1 MKGLYNLAVTYN
13 KSDLWAQFGGLV
25 RHEALKLQ
33 ARLPAGVELDDLM
46 QAGAI
51 ALMNSVDQFDPSMG
65 VKLKVFLAQR
75 VRWAFID
82 ELRENDWAP
91 RRIRRKSRE
100 VSAAIARVEQ
110 RTGNAATEQ
119 EVAAELEMS
128 LQDYQ
133 TVLQETN
140 SSLICSLD
148 ELMEDGAEGFEL
160 SEFQTDEEN
169 PLNDILR
176 KDLMQK
182 ISEEIQQLPE
192 REQFL
197 LNLYYQQDLNMKEIG
212 LLLSVTETRISQ
224 LHSQT
229 IKRLRAR
236 LEMHA
241 DINLQ

>member
-1 MKGLYNLAVTYN
+1 MEYGKVKGLYNLAVTYD

-25 RHEALKLQ
+25 RNEALKLQ
-33 ARLPAGVELDDLM
+33 ARLPVGVELDDLM

-51 ALMNSVDQFDPSMG
+51 AVMNAIDQFDPSMG

-82 ELRENDWAP
+82 ELRESDWAP

-119 EVAAELEMS
+119 DVAAELEVS

-133 TVLQETN
+133 TILQETN

-160 SEFQTDEEN
+160 SEFQTDEAN

-176 KDLMQK
+176 KNLMQK
-182 ISEEIQQLPE
+182 ISEEIQHLPE

-197 LNLYYQQDLNMKEIG
+197 LNLYYQQELNMKEIG
-212 LLLSVTETRISQ
+212 LLLSVTETRVSQ

-236 LEMHA
+236 L
-241 DINLQ
+241 

>member
-51 ALMNSVDQFDPSMG
+51 AVMNAVDQFDPSMG

-148 ELMEDGAEGFEL
+148 ELMEDGVEGFEL

-182 ISEEIQQLPE
+182 ISEEIQKLPE

>member
-13 KSDLWAQFGGLV
+13 KSNLWAQFGGLV

-51 ALMNSVDQFDPSMG
+51 AVMNAVDQFDPSMG

-148 ELMEDGAEGFEL
+148 ELMEDGGEGFEL
-160 SEFQTDEEN
+160 SECQTDEEN

-182 ISEEIQQLPE
+182 ISEEIQLLPE

-224 LHSQT
+224 LHSQI